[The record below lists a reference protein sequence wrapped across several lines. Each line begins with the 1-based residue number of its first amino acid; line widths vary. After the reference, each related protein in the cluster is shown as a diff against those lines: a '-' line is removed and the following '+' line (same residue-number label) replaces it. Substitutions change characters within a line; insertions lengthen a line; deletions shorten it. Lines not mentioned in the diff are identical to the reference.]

1 MSCYAKAIK
10 KIKQS
15 LEQGKSFMFPI
26 IKNQVL
32 VTLIATK
39 DHNQKTSSPDFLKAR
54 SIVLTEQELTD
65 NG

>member
-1 MSCYAKAIK
+1 
-10 KIKQS
+10 
-15 LEQGKSFMFPI
+15 MFPI